1 MKKTFLL
8 LSCAAALTMAS
19 CSDNKTET
27 AATTDTMSTA
37 ASTTTTDANDAT
49 YRSQADATAQ
59 RMATD
64 LNVTDTALVS
74 KASDVYYNRARK
86 LADVRSQYTND
97 TTGLGAAKRAA
108 YLESNEEFH
117 DFLTP
122 EQYTAYTSN
131 PSRYYEE
138 VDIVT
143 VTPAPAPLTPGQKI
157 ERAAANV
164 APGTTVKGADGSKI
178 SVDKDGDIKIKDAQ
192 GNKAK
197 KAGDDGTV
205 KLKPE
210 NGDKVKIN

>member
-1 MKKTFLL
+1 
-8 LSCAAALTMAS
+8 MAS

-27 AATTDTMSTA
+27 ATTTDTMGTTA
-37 ASTTTTDANDAT
+37 SNDMDDAT

-64 LNVTDTALVS
+64 LNVTDTAVVS
-74 KASDVYYNRARK
+74 QARDAYYNRARK
-86 LADVRSQYTND
+86 LADVRNQYTAD
-97 TTGLGAAKRAA
+97 TTGLGAAKRSA

-117 DFLTP
+117 NFLTP

-131 PSRYYEE
+131 PGRYYEE

-143 VTPAPAPLTPGQKI
+143 VTPAPAPLTPGQKL
-157 ERAAANV
+157 ERAAAGV

-210 NGDKVKIN
+210 DGDKVKIK

>member
-27 AATTDTMSTA
+27 ATTTDTMDTA
-37 ASTTTTDANDAT
+37 ASTTDANDAT

-64 LNVTDTALVS
+64 LNVTDTAAIS
-74 KASDVYYNRARK
+74 KARDVYYNRARK
-86 LADVRSQYTND
+86 LADVRNQYTND

-131 PSRYYEE
+131 PGRYYEE

-143 VTPAPAPLTPGQKI
+143 VAPAPAPLTPGQKI
-157 ERAAANV
+157 ERAAAGV
-164 APGTTVKGADGSKI
+164 APGTKVKGPDGSKI
-178 SVDKDGDIKIKDAQ
+178 EVDKDGDIKIKDAQ

-210 NGDKVKIN
+210 DGDKVKIK